1 MLRVATDH
9 FSHSDTGRAR
19 RANEDAYFARSP
31 VFVVADGM
39 GGAQAGEVASRL
51 AIEAFERG
59 LDDGAGAGASG
70 EELLTV
76 RIQEAN
82 GRIHEMSQEAMSRAG
97 MGTTI
102 TAAHVGEHDVAIAH
116 VGDSRAYRLRGS
128 EFLRLTEDH
137 SLVEEM
143 RRRGQLT
150 AQEADEHP
158 QRSIITRALGPEP
171 DVLVDTRSWRGQAG
185 DVFLLCSDGL
195 TSMVPEPR
203 VAEIVRAAKT
213 LPDAGRALIDAANE
227 AGGRDNITVV
237 LFRLEELAA
246 DEERAGEHPT
256 SAGGVTQRV
265 STTEV
270 RAAVAGAPPATRAPS
285 GSPAATA
292 PPGPSAAADPA
303 PAAASSA
310 AAATPAAP
318 APPQPGPQSRR
329 LRPSAPAA
337 PKPGPKR
344 TRRGGRFLK
353 VFAIVALI
361 LIPVAFGAYS
371 ANAAVYF
378 VGTNDE
384 GFVTLYRGL
393 PYALPAGVDLFKV
406 NYVSGVPIE
415 TLPAARRKQLVD
427 HTLRSHDDASDLV
440 RELERGRIAS

>member
-19 RANEDAYFARSP
+19 RANEDAYFARAP

-59 LDDGAGAGASG
+59 LTDGAGVSG
-70 EELLTV
+70 EELLAERV
-76 RIQEAN
+76 QEAN
-82 GRIHEMSQEAMSRAG
+82 QRIHEMSQATMDKAG

-116 VGDSRAYRLRGS
+116 VGDSRAYRLRGQ
-128 EFLRLTEDH
+128 EFTRLTEDH

-171 DVLVDTRSWRGQAG
+171 DVAVDTRSWRGQAG

-195 TSMVPEPR
+195 TSMISEAR
-203 VAEIVRAAKT
+203 VADIVRAART
-213 LPDAGRALIDAANE
+213 LPDAGHALIDAANE

-237 LFRLEELAA
+237 LFRLEDVGA
-246 DEERAGEHPT
+246 DDDAGEHPT
-256 SAGGVTQRV
+256 SAGGATTRV
-265 STTEV
+265 SATEV
-270 RAAVAGAPPATRAPS
+270 RAAVAAAPPTQA
-285 GSPAATA
+285 SP
-292 PPGPSAAADPA
+292 PPPP
-303 PAAASSA
+303 
-310 AAATPAAP
+310 PAAP
-318 APPQPGPQSRR
+318 AAPVAAAAGADPTTAVPAITDSPPPPSRR
-329 LRPSAPAA
+329 LSPKPPTPPASAP
-337 PKPGPKR
+337 KR
-344 TRRGGRFLK
+344 KRRGKPPIK

-361 LIPVAFGAYS
+361 LIPIAFGAYS

-393 PYALPAGVDLFKV
+393 PYSLPAGVDLFTV
-406 NYVSGVPIE
+406 NYVSGVPID
-415 TLPAARRKQLVD
+415 TLPAQRRKRLVD

-440 RELERGRIAS
+440 RELERGRVAS